1 MFGKILSAG
10 TLISTIALL
19 ATVVIQIY
27 GRFFMES
34 APSLDSEEAAR
45 VFFIYTMSLGA
56 GLALRDN
63 EFVQLDIFFNA
74 MSEAWQK
81 RLRIFFAICTIALF
95 VVTGIWSI
103 QYVLMGT
110 NEQSPSM
117 GISMAIP
124 FAGITLMAIAVAWY
138 SVKEIIQTYDPTHDL
153 PIICCFLCMSFSG
166 HTGGIQSWTF
176 LPGVPAL

>member
-19 ATVVIQIY
+19 TTVIIQIY
-27 GRFFMES
+27 GRFFMDS
-34 APSLDSEEAAR
+34 APSWTEEAAR

-74 MSEAWQK
+74 LSEVWQK
-81 RLRIFFAICTIALF
+81 RLRVIFAISTIALF
-95 VVTGIWSI
+95 VVTGIWSL
-103 QYVLMGT
+103 QYVQMGT

-124 FAGITLMAIAVAWY
+124 FAGITLMAIAVIWY
-138 SVKEIIQTYDPTHDL
+138 SIKEIIQILRPN
-153 PIICCFLCMSFSG
+153 P
-166 HTGGIQSWTF
+166 
-176 LPGVPAL
+176 

>member
-34 APSLDSEEAAR
+34 APPWTEEAAR

-138 SVKEIIQTYDPTHDL
+138 SVKEIIQTLRPN
-153 PIICCFLCMSFSG
+153 P
-166 HTGGIQSWTF
+166 
-176 LPGVPAL
+176 